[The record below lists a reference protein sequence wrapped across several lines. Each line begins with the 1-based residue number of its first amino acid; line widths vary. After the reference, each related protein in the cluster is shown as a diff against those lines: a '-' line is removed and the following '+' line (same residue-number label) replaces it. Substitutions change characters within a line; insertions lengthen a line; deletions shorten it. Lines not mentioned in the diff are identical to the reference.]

1 MSTATLP
8 SPRTGT
14 FLEVSFRR
22 LLEELEPE
30 VLRAYR
36 GAVAALRASLQE
48 PAVPATFQ
56 GPDPFI
62 SEETQPAEQADP
74 AAPPSPRSGLGLR
87 RRNGPGP
94 DADDD
99 RGLDSQAQLQDAL
112 TDELAVLAASLK
124 SNTLAME
131 GRVRERG
138 SLLDATETAL
148 DRSLVGVK
156 ASNLGATAIH
166 RKCDRWRRM
175 GFCLTLL
182 ALLGI
187 VSAFVGM
194 YLFIKL
200 TSLAGYRAVKVVHVT
215 HARGQDRWAPQHL
228 EL

>member
-1 MSTATLP
+1 M
-8 SPRTGT
+8 
-14 FLEVSFRR
+14 
-22 LLEELEPE
+22 
-30 VLRAYR
+30 LRAYR

-166 RKCDRWRRM
+166 RKCDRWWVLWVCAGVRECARASLWLATDQEHRWQTLA
-175 GFCLTLL
+175 FDSVLTF
-182 ALLGI
+182 
-187 VSAFVGM
+187 VSIPM
-194 YLFIKL
+194 
-200 TSLAGYRAVKVVHVT
+200 S
-215 HARGQDRWAPQHL
+215 
-228 EL
+228 